1 MTNLFVHPDIAK
13 AETISK
19 EIYTN
24 AELFEM
30 IKEKTFAASW
40 QLIGDSDQFVD
51 SKNLIPHTIL
61 ENFLDESVLLSKDK
75 NGTIHCVSNVC
86 THRGKILIENSCS
99 ANGIKCGYHGRR
111 FSLDG
116 GFLSMPE
123 FENVENY
130 PSQSDHLPKIP
141 FHQWQQFLFASVQ
154 PKQQADLFLNDMKNR
169 IDWMPFDKLKFYSE
183 LSRDY
188 EMKANWAL
196 YVENYLEGFH
206 IPFVHSGLNAVIDY
220 ENYSTELFR
229 FSNLQIGTVKGIEN
243 CFDLPES
250 SPDFGKNIGGYYF
263 WIFPNMM
270 FNIYPWGISVNV
282 VKPVKVDQTKVSFL
296 VYVWDETK
304 LEKGAGSN
312 LHTVELEDEAVVE
325 SVQKGVSSR
334 FYTHGRYSA
343 TRETGTHHFHRL
355 IAEFLNGK

>member
-1 MTNLFVHPDIAK
+1 MAKFQINPEIAS

-19 EIYTN
+19 EIYTDS
-24 AELFEM
+24 ELFETV
-30 IKEKTFAASW
+30 KEKIFAPSW
-40 QLIGDSDQFVD
+40 QLVGDSDQF
-51 SKNLIPHTIL
+51 SASQNLIPHTIL
-61 ENFLDESVLLSKDK
+61 ENVLDEPVLLSKDK
-75 NGTIHCVSNVC
+75 NGTIHCISNVC

-111 FSLDG
+111 FGLDG

-123 FENVENY
+123 FETVENF
-130 PSQSDHLPKIP
+130 PSPSDHLPNIP
-141 FHQWQQFLFASVQ
+141 FHQWQNFLFASVQ
-154 PKQQADLFLNDMKNR
+154 PKYKVESFLDDMKNR
-169 IDWMPFDKLKFYSE
+169 IDWMPFDQLKFNPE
-183 LSRDY
+183 FSRDY

-220 ENYSTELFR
+220 ENYTTELFR
-229 FSNLQIGTVKGIEN
+229 FSSLQIGTSKEKEN
-243 CFDLPES
+243 CFELPEI

-263 WIFPNMM
+263 WIFPNLM

-282 VKPVKVDQTKVSFL
+282 VKPLSVDRTNVSFL

-312 LHTVELEDEAVVE
+312 LYMVELEDEAVVE
-325 SVQKGVSSR
+325 SVQKGVRSR
-334 FYTHGRYSA
+334 FYKHGRYSA
-343 TRETGTHHFHRL
+343 TRESGTHHFHRL
-355 IAEFLNGK
+355 IAEFLNEK